1 MKVGPSM
8 APSTHSNNKAMFR
21 VADQKSVIC
30 FTHDSILKPTVISEV
45 IFMMLLATLGW
56 LMVILS
62 IHVQYYALL
71 LQRYTVLF
79 SHTKKSVTPCVVLI
93 EFFRSVKVVLVVYIK
108 PSLTIQLQL
117 AEILILFHLLSLLRD
132 SNDKVNRYVCHW
144 LCLGYENIRYC
155 SEATKSFLIWKQSL
169 EIMLRAAQGLAY
181 LHELQVIYGD
191 FKS

>member
-1 MKVGPSM
+1 
-8 APSTHSNNKAMFR
+8 MF
-21 VADQKSVIC
+21 
-30 FTHDSILKPTVISEV
+30 
-45 IFMMLLATLGW
+45 LATLGW

-62 IHVQYYALL
+62 IHVQYYVLL

-79 SHTKKSVTPCVVLI
+79 SHTKKSVTLCVVLI
-93 EFFRSVKVVLVVYIK
+93 EFFRSMKVVLVVFIK

-117 AEILILFHLLSLLRD
+117 AEILILFHLLSL
-132 SNDKVNRYVCHW
+132 YVCHW
-144 LCLGYENIRYC
+144 LCLGNENNRYC
-155 SEATKSFLIWKQSL
+155 SEDTKIFLLWKQRL